1 MKEKQLIK
9 PVHPGAILLEEFLVP
24 MSISQYRLAK
34 DIKVPARR
42 INEIIK
48 GKRAVTI
55 DTALRLSEFFKM
67 SASFWLGLQKDYELD
82 LASTALRGQI
92 KREVNPWI
100 EGLDRRICVAEP
112 IEKYGEKNDKRKNA
126 KIKK

>member
-9 PVHPGAILLEEFLVP
+9 PVHPGAILLEEFLAP
-24 MSISQYRLAK
+24 MNISQYRLAK
-34 DIKVPARR
+34 EIKVPARR

-48 GKRAVTI
+48 GKRSVTI

-82 LASTALRGQI
+82 LAGIELKEQI
-92 KREVNPWI
+92 KREVNPWTI
-100 EGLDRRICVAEP
+100 DLDRRVYMSEP
-112 IEKYGEKNDKRKNA
+112 ISKYGETNAKRKKA
-126 KIKK
+126 SSKK